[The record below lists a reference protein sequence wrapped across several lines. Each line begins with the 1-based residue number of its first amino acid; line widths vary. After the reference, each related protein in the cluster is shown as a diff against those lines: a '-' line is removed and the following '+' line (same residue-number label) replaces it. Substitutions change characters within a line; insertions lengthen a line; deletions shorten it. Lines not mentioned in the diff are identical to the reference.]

1 MSKNRKMADKSG
13 SAGINTRL
21 AHLGNDP
28 RDFHG
33 YVNPPVVRA
42 STILYP
48 DYETM
53 RDKTQKYNYGIDGTP
68 TTDALKD
75 ALSELEGA
83 AGTVLVPSG
92 LAAISVDP
100 V

>member
-1 MSKNRKMADKSG
+1 MTQKNDTAKQ
-13 SAGINTRL
+13 GIDTQL
-21 AHLGNDP
+21 THMGNDP

-48 DYETM
+48 DYEAM
-53 RDKTQKYNYGIDGTP
+53 RDQTQKYNYAMGGTP
-68 TTDALKD
+68 TTNALAD
-75 ALSELEGA
+75 ALSELEKA

-92 LAAISVDP
+92 LAAISVP
-100 V
+100 MLAFAR